1 MSGAKRRQY
10 TRVKMPGPV
19 QGSVDLKDGTQVI
32 NLSPRG
38 AMIEH
43 SMPLSPGRTCFLYLR
58 LLGVDLR
65 LRGQVVWSE
74 VKGNRGVA
82 KGDRQIRFRS
92 GVHLPDL
99 PETDEAHIRRFLG
112 TLGAPKP
119 HPVSEEVQ
127 SPAADDGPS
136 VAIPQQNS

>member
-10 TRVKMPGPV
+10 TRVNMPEAV
-19 QGSVDLKDGTQVI
+19 QGSVDLKDGVQVI

-43 SMPLSPGRTCFLYLR
+43 SVPFPPGRTCFLYVR

-74 VKGNRGVA
+74 VKGNRGA
-82 KGDRQIRFRS
+82 PKGDRQIRFRS
-92 GVHLPDL
+92 GMHFADL
-99 PETDEAHIRRFLG
+99 PETDEGHIRRFLG

-119 HPVSEEVQ
+119 HPVSETVQ
-127 SPAADDGPS
+127 SPAADAGPS
-136 VAIPQQNS
+136 IAVPQQRS